1 VKVGKCNEMAQI
13 IFMLIQLLL
22 LFCCVIT
29 ARRLAPLI
37 SDDNAKRSGRIAG
50 NQIHIPCTIGIDIG
64 KYVLE

>member
-1 VKVGKCNEMAQI
+1 MAQI

-37 SDDNAKRSGRIAG
+37 SDDTAKRSGRIAG
-50 NQIHIPCTIGIDIG
+50 N
-64 KYVLE
+64 